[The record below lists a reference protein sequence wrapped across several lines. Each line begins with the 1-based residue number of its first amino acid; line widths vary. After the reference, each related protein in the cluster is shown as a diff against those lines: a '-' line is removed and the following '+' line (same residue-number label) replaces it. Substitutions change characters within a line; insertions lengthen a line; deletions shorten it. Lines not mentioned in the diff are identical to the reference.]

1 MCIRDRLYVVF
12 VRLIALLLTVAMW
25 PGLSEL
31 VELTVHA
38 AEHGDVAHGD
48 DDEHENAPLGE
59 DEHGCSGTFH
69 LCPCHQPTPAVA
81 TTAIAVIQMSA
92 ASDMNTHLAPPFQVG
107 LGLSAPPTRPPIV

>member
-1 MCIRDRLYVVF
+1 ML

-38 AEHGDVAHGD
+38 AEHGDVAHAG
-48 DDEHENAPLGE
+48 DDEHEGAPLGE

-69 LCPCHQPTPAVA
+69 LCPCHHSPPAVA
-81 TTAIAVIQMSA
+81 ALAAVVLDAAARTELSA
-92 ASDMNTHLAPPFQVG
+92 SIAPPNQPG
-107 LGLSAPPTRPPIV
+107 MGIAAPPTRPPIV

>member
-1 MCIRDRLYVVF
+1 ML
-12 VRLIALLLTVAMW
+12 VRLIALVLTVAMW

-48 DDEHENAPLGE
+48 DDEHGNAPLGE

-69 LCPCHQPTPAVA
+69 LCPCHHPTPVVAAAATAV
-81 TTAIAVIQMSA
+81 VEVSA
-92 ASDMNTHLAPPFQVG
+92 ASDMSVHLAPPYQVG
-107 LGLSAPPTRPPIV
+107 LGLTAPPTRPPIV

>member
-1 MCIRDRLYVVF
+1 MA

-38 AEHGDVAHGD
+38 AEHGDLAHAED
-48 DDEHENAPLGE
+48 DDHDGSPLGE

-69 LCPCHQPTPAVA
+69 LCPCHHPTPVVGPSRATMVEVA
-81 TTAIAVIQMSA
+81 AMTE
-92 ASDMNTHLAPPFQVG
+92 MNAPLAPPYQVG
-107 LGLSAPPTRPPIV
+107 MGVAAPPTRPPIV